1 MVLLE
6 MTLSRAEFDRC
17 LPAAVDGPIVQDGDV
32 LRGGEG
38 ARTWE
43 IRVTALPPLALGA
56 LALERLRVEVAFEGF
71 AAAEEA
77 AFMDRFRAHTQRG
90 GG

>member
-1 MVLLE
+1 MVILE
-6 MTLSRAEFDRC
+6 MTLSPAEFGRC
-17 LPAAVDGPIVQDGDV
+17 MPAAVGGAFAVDGDV
-32 LRGGEG
+32 YRGGAG
-38 ARTWE
+38 ARTWR
-43 IRVTALPPLALGA
+43 IRVTALPRLVLGA

-71 AAAEEA
+71 GAAEEA

>member
-17 LPAAVDGPIVQDGDV
+17 LPEAVGGPIVRDGEF

-38 ARTWE
+38 ARTWA
-43 IRVTALPPLALGA
+43 IRVAALPPLALGA

-77 AFMDRFRAHTQRG
+77 AFMDRFRTHTQRG